1 MMTADRSTTACFTGH
16 RPNKLGGYDERSPVA
31 CSVRAWL
38 DRAIARLYARGFR
51 TFISGAALGVDTW
64 AAEEVLRLKAQV
76 QGVRLIMAVPFLDQP
91 RRWPAPALV
100 RWERLCRAADEVVFV
115 TKGWPPIG
123 PDEKRWVVEA
133 LDRRNRWMVDRSGL
147 VVAVWDGTP
156 GGTAN
161 TVGYARETGVS
172 VCQFNPRLMRAAM
185 LPVAARVGG
194 CR

>member
-1 MMTADRSTTACFTGH
+1 MMTPDRSTTICFTGH
-16 RPNKLGGYDERSPVA
+16 RPAKLGGYDGGSPVA
-31 CSVRAWL
+31 RSVREWL
-38 DRAIARLYARGFR
+38 DRAIARLYARGYR
-51 TFISGAALGVDTW
+51 TFISGAALGVGTW
-64 AAEEVLRLKAQV
+64 AAEAVLRFKP
-76 QGVRLIMAVPFLDQP
+76 QGPGTRLIMAVPFLDQP

-123 PDEKRWVVEA
+123 PDEKHWVVEA
-133 LDRRNRWMVDRSGL
+133 LNRRNRWMVDCSGM

-161 TVGYARETGVS
+161 AVGYARETGVS

-185 LPVAARVGG
+185 LSAATRVGG